1 MLTFGVASTPGDLMA
16 ICQGLMNAQ
25 LMRLM
30 SMEGKTCWALRTK
43 DVANKIATLTEE
55 ERMVYNQIEN
65 TGTTGIWQKNIKQRT
80 NLHQTAIT
88 KAMKTLE
95 AKRLVKQIKSVKHP
109 AQKIYMLMHLAPNED
124 VTGGPW
130 FSEGELDV
138 ELIGITANAVVDYIK
153 KKSWIDGYIKT
164 RKRKRVDDIEG
175 PHPKSKR
182 RGIRTQLP
190 YPPAYHGYPTVAEL
204 THFIREAGFIKDVL
218 TESDIQGLLDVLV
231 FDDRIEK
238 INGGYRTVRG
248 VEGPSDAMMGMM
260 HGRGAG
266 EAYDDQ
272 EGNGITQAPCGRCP
286 VFALCG
292 DDGPVNAQTC
302 VYWKSWLGK
311 MIDVR

>member
-1 MLTFGVASTPGDLMA
+1 MWICCPNSSQRGRTVALLYQTAAANPTTPPS
-16 ICQGLMNAQ
+16 
-25 LMRLM
+25 R
-30 SMEGKTCWALRTK
+30 
-43 DVANKIATLTEE
+43 IATLTEE

-153 KKSWIDGYIKT
+153 KKSWIDGYIKVERSASPEPNGTSLSPET

-302 VYWKSWLGK
+302 VYWKSWLGE
-311 MIDVR
+311 DD